1 MTKRA
6 LSFTF
11 LALFLALASLTG
23 CSSDGQDGSGLAVN
37 PLGSSLTNDSHESAA
52 SRVAAGEPAVT
63 AVEPPLPTTGHAFT
77 STAPTA
83 SSEEP
88 SSGSADVATV
98 PATIRPAYSWT
109 HENITETAF
118 NDAWNAVFPT
128 LSPRPTEAM
137 KCRLRDIIV
146 SANKK
151 QDSGDA
157 ANDLRRHYNR
167 LTSASTF
174 SAKMAVDQAFAD
186 YLTAE
191 ESLVIRHLT
200 FGAAAPD
207 AWIHADTALQAAG
220 RVLHGY
226 RTSISTPSVVTERA
240 AGPSTCAA
248 ASRPGPGARARPAIP
263 GTAAI
268 SSPAAGPRSGIPVS
282 TDWGNRWERAR
293 TRRTRAGPP
302 PRSIARSPCNGS
314 SLPGGRP
321 TAGSISASNR
331 PFSRS
336 RGIMDQGRRNGR
348 RKG

>member
-226 RTSISTPSVVTERA
+226 QDFYFHAIRRDGAGGWAFNLRSGFKAWTGSPRQTGNPRNRGNFFPCSWTSIWNPGEHGLGEPVGTGTNEKDARW
-240 AGPSTCAA
+240 AA
-248 ASRPGPGARARPAIP
+248 AKEYCQVTLQWFIPAWWS
-263 GTAAI
+263 AY
-268 SSPAAGPRSGIPVS
+268 
-282 TDWGNRWERAR
+282 
-293 TRRTRAGPP
+293 
-302 PRSIARSPCNGS
+302 
-314 SLPGGRP
+314 GRVYF
-321 TAGSISASNR
+321 GL
-331 PFSRS
+331 
-336 RGIMDQGRRNGR
+336 Q
-348 RKG
+348 